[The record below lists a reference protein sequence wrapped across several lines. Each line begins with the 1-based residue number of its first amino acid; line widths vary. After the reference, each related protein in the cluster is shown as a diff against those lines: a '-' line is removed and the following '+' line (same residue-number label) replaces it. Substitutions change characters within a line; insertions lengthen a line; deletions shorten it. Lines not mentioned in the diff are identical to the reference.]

1 MNRMLKCCMMAL
13 QLLLFTTTVYTQ
25 TWQRTAP
32 DSSRLT
38 RTYQTKTSNF
48 SSKSSYGKISENI
61 SRTSNTGDSALTL
74 FGFDLFSREI
84 SEGSSGAEA
93 FTLPK
98 KYLLGPGDRVG
109 IYLLGTV
116 QENIDV
122 VVNVEGKIFLPP
134 AGVLNVWGL
143 SMIEFKKLLKQKL
156 SQYYENFTLDI
167 MLLQPKNVLVA
178 VVGDVIHPGKY
189 VLSSLNTVLDA
200 IIMAGGPSEKGS
212 IRGIQLLRQGKLIAS
227 ADLYEFL
234 MEGKTGDDM
243 FLQAGDKIRV
253 PYAQKTVSISGE
265 VNRAS
270 IFELKPD
277 AKETISD
284 LIHLAGGF
292 TDLAY
297 IQKLEISR
305 LENNG
310 QRKLRYIDFNRIQQ
324 GDSTENVVLMNN
336 DRITIYSKLEQ
347 LDKRE
352 VAIFGEIRKPG
363 IYPLEDNMHLSDLIL
378 KAGNLNRR
386 AYTLEAEIAKI
397 DPGEP
402 TNFLKVNLDKL
413 GSGTNGDTD
422 IILEEDDQVFIRRIP
437 RWKVGLTVHIQGE
450 VLFPGRYS
458 IVKDSTHLSAIL
470 MKAGGFTDD
479 GFLQESYLMRPS
491 SRIIFDKEFER
502 LKEMRREEMSDLEY
516 QYFVMRQ
523 NSENVERIVVDFEK
537 LMQQGDKSQ
546 DVILED
552 GDIIVI
558 PKAPIAVT
566 VTGSVAKPGGVTY
579 VAGQKLSYYLKKAGG
594 ASWDAKLSNTK
605 IIKVTGEVVDDEDV
619 KSFSPG
625 DIIWVPRK
633 EDKSFW
639 PTFLQT
645 VSVAAQLASI
655 YLIIDTSINRN

>member
-25 TWQRTAP
+25 TWQRTSP

-84 SEGSSGAEA
+84 SEGASGAEA

-270 IFELKPD
+270 IFELKPG

-324 GDSTENVVLMNN
+324 GDSTENVALMNN

-402 TNFLKVNLDKL
+402 TSFLKVNLDKL

-458 IVKDSTHLSAIL
+458 IVKDSTYLSAIL

-491 SRIIFDKEFER
+491 SRTIFDKEFER

>member
-1 MNRMLKCCMMAL
+1 MNRMLKCCMLAL
-13 QLLLFTTTVYTQ
+13 QLYLFTNVIFAQ
-25 TWQRTAP
+25 TWQRISP

-38 RTYQTKTSNF
+38 RSYQTKTSDF
-48 SSKSSYGKISENI
+48 FSKSSTGKISREFPK
-61 SRTSNTGDSALTL
+61 TPNTNESTLTL

-84 SEGSSGAEA
+84 SEGAPGAEA
-93 FTLPK
+93 FTLPEN
-98 KYLLGPGDRVG
+98 YLLGPGDRVG

-116 QENIDV
+116 QKNIDV

-134 AGVLNVWGL
+134 AGVLHVWGL
-143 SMIEFKKLLKQKL
+143 NMIEFKKLLKRKL

-212 IRGIQLLRQGKLIAS
+212 IRAIQLRRQGKLVAS

-234 MEGKTGDDM
+234 MEGKTGDDI
-243 FLQAGDKIRV
+243 FLQAGDKIHV
-253 PYAQKTVSISGE
+253 PYAKKTVSISGE
-265 VNRAS
+265 VNRPS
-270 IFELKPD
+270 IFELKPG
-277 AKETISD
+277 ANETILD
-284 LIHLAGGF
+284 LINLAGGF

-305 LENNG
+305 LANNG
-310 QRKLRYIDFNRIQQ
+310 RRKLRYIDFSKIQQ
-324 GDSTENVVLMNN
+324 GDSTDNVILLNN
-336 DRITIYSKLEQ
+336 DRVEIYSKLDQ
-347 LDKRE
+347 LDRRE

-363 IYPLEDNMHLSDLIL
+363 TYPLEDNMHLSDLIL

-397 DPGEP
+397 DPGKP
-402 TNFLKVNLDKL
+402 TNFLKVNLNKL
-413 GSGTNGDTD
+413 NSGANGGTD

-437 RWKVGLTVHIQGE
+437 RWEVGLTVHIQGE
-450 VLFPGRYS
+450 VMFPGRYS
-458 IVKDSTHLSAIL
+458 IVKDSTTLSAIL
-470 MKAGGFTDD
+470 MKAGGFTED

-523 NSENVERIVVDFEK
+523 NSENIERIVVDFEK
-537 LMQQGDKSQ
+537 LMRQNDKSQ
-546 DVILED
+546 DVILKD
-552 GDIIVI
+552 GDVIVI
-558 PKAPIAVT
+558 PKAPSVVT
-566 VTGSVAKPGGVTY
+566 VTGSVARPGGVTY
-579 VAGQKLSYYLKKAGG
+579 TPGKKLSYYLAKAGG
-594 ASWDAKLSNTK
+594 ASWDAKLGSTK

-619 KSFSPG
+619 KFFNAG

-633 EDKSFW
+633 EDKNFW
-639 PTFLQT
+639 PRFLQT